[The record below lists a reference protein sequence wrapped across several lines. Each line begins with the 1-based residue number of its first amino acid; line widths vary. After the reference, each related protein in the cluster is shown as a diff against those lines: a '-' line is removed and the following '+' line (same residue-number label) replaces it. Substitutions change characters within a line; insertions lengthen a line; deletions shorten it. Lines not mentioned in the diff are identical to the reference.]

1 MRHTLAILVENRFGE
16 LSRVVGLFSARGYNI
31 ESLTVAET
39 LDPKLSRMTLVTV
52 GDDAAIERITRQLD
66 KQVRVMKVE
75 DVTASPHIEREMA
88 LINVKAAA
96 GPARQEVL
104 SLVEIFRAKVVDVS
118 EDGLIVEASGDWN
131 KVRAL
136 INLLKPIG
144 IREIVR
150 TGTVAIGRLPEPVEA
165 EASLG
170 THASS
175 VRISEP

>member
-1 MRHTLAILVENRFGE
+1 MRHTLSILVENRFGE

-39 LDPKLSRMTLVTV
+39 LDPKLSRLTLVTI

-75 DVTASPHIEREMA
+75 DVTATPHIEREMA

-104 SLVEIFRAKVVDVS
+104 SLLVVYQCFVVI
-118 EDGLIVEASGDWN
+118 GLVALADTPRELEFVRVVFALIADRERGH
-131 KVRAL
+131 RAL
-136 INLLKPIG
+136 Q
-144 IREIVR
+144 RRR
-150 TGTVAIGRLPEPVEA
+150 TAQRQHVPDLDRRHGR
-165 EASLG
+165 
-170 THASS
+170 
-175 VRISEP
+175 